1 MAHKILFVDDER
13 DLVRS
18 AEIFLTEAGY
28 EVVAA
33 YDGMEAL
40 EKLDTVKPDLM
51 VLDITMPRLNGWDVL
66 RMMQQDAAKAD
77 IPVLVLTAHNKDAEK
92 ARGWQLGA
100 TWYQAKPF
108 NFDELLLVIGRIL
121 EATAGP
127 AD

>member
-1 MAHKILFVDDER
+1 MAYKILFVDDER

-108 NFDELLLVIGRIL
+108 NFDELLLIIGRIL

-127 AD
+127 AQ

>member
-1 MAHKILFVDDER
+1 MAYKILFVDDER

-66 RMMQQDAAKAD
+66 RMMQQDAEKAD

-108 NFDELLLVIGRIL
+108 NLDELLLIIGRIL

-127 AD
+127 AQ

>member
-28 EVVAA
+28 EFEAA

-66 RMMQQDAAKAD
+66 RMMQQDETKAD
-77 IPVLVLTAHNKDAEK
+77 IPVLVLTAHSKDAEK

-108 NFDELLLVIGRIL
+108 NFDELLLIIGRIL

-127 AD
+127 AE

>member
-1 MAHKILFVDDER
+1 MAYKILFVDDER

-28 EVVAA
+28 EFVAA

-108 NFDELLLVIGRIL
+108 NFDELLLIIGRIL

-127 AD
+127 AQ

>member
-1 MAHKILFVDDER
+1 MAYKILFVDDER

-28 EVVAA
+28 EFVAA

-108 NFDELLLVIGRIL
+108 NFDELLLIIGRIL

-127 AD
+127 AE

>member
-1 MAHKILFVDDER
+1 MAYKILFVDDER

-28 EVVAA
+28 EFVAA

-77 IPVLVLTAHNKDAEK
+77 IPVLVLTAHHKDAEK

>member
-1 MAHKILFVDDER
+1 MAYKILFVDDER

-28 EVVAA
+28 EFVAA

-40 EKLDTVKPDLM
+40 EKLDTFKPDLM

-108 NFDELLLVIGRIL
+108 NFDELLLIIGRIL

-127 AD
+127 AE

>member
-1 MAHKILFVDDER
+1 MAYKILFVDDER

-28 EVVAA
+28 EFVAA

-51 VLDITMPRLNGWDVL
+51 VLDIPRLNGWDVL

-108 NFDELLLVIGRIL
+108 NFDELLLIIGRIL

-127 AD
+127 AE